1 MAKQAGRSARA
12 EYERRSAR
20 DRANRPRFSL
30 AILRVLFLACGT
42 YVAVRLFVAVLN
54 HSLEGLEKKTALK
67 EAVTPPFSG
76 GLANEFGLLF
86 AALVVVFAAIRIWG
100 PRQSTVAWR
109 QGAEG

>member
-1 MAKQAGRSARA
+1 MK
-12 EYERRSAR
+12 
-20 DRANRPRFSL
+20 
-30 AILRVLFLACGT
+30 VLFWACGT

-86 AALVVVFAAIRIWG
+86 AALAVVFAAIRIWG
-100 PRQSTVAWR
+100 PRQSTVA
-109 QGAEG
+109 